1 MGFEPMALRS
11 RTVRA
16 SPCATPRYSYVIT
29 DSKNMQAILIFSE
42 KYLFLSHHKRYRIYI
57 TKIKFLELKNID
69 KIGPEAI
76 L

>member
-1 MGFEPMALRS
+1 MFLFYFFKILVEVTGFEPMALRS

-42 KYLFLSHHKRYRIYI
+42 KYLFARHDRRQD
-57 TKIKFLELKNID
+57 FLYCQNL
-69 KIGPEAI
+69 AS
-76 L
+76 